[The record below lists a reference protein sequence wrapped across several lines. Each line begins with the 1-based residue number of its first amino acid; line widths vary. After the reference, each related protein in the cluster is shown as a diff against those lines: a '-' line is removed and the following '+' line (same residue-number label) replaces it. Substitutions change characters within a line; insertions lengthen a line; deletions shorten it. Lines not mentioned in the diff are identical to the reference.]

1 MSQKYILYANL
12 QTIGRLNC
20 FAETHAPREDGAPP
34 FKQGDLTVL
43 QKPVPSV
50 KMTYLLL
57 NRAIYLFRGSLRKYL
72 RLLSSSPVFY
82 PYLCARK
89 SFPAGVQP
97 NCQRLQDE

>member
-43 QKPVPSV
+43 QKPVPPVENGVPSFKQSDLPV
-50 KMTYLLL
+50 SRKLAKVSAPIIFFSRFLSL
-57 NRAIYLFRGSLRKYL
+57 SLR
-72 RLLSSSPVFY
+72 P
-82 PYLCARK
+82 
-89 SFPAGVQP
+89 
-97 NCQRLQDE
+97 

>member
-43 QKPVPSV
+43 QKPVPPVEDGVPSFKQSDLPV
-50 KMTYLLL
+50 SRKLAKVSAPIIFFSRFLSL
-57 NRAIYLFRGSLRKYL
+57 SLR
-72 RLLSSSPVFY
+72 P
-82 PYLCARK
+82 
-89 SFPAGVQP
+89 
-97 NCQRLQDE
+97 